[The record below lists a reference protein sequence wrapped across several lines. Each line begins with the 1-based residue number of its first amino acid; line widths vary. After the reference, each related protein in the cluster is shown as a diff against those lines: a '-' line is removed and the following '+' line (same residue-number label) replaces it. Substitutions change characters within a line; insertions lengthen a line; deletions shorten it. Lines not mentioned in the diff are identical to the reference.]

1 MPQGKYLPEGMLI
14 NTDTNKNYISGTAG
28 LTRAAQ
34 EGAILEATAV
44 MCDAAHNLIVDVGGI
59 RGVIPRKE
67 AALGIESGRVKDIA
81 IISRVGKPVC
91 FKVIGDRSGEYLL
104 SRRAAQQEA
113 HGYFMEELE
122 RGEVIKSIVTHIEP
136 FGAFVDIGCG
146 IVSLIGI
153 ENISVAR
160 ISHPGQRFVTGQAIN
175 AVVTGKDR
183 ESGRINLSHRELLG
197 TWQQNA
203 AVFST
208 GQTAVGIVRGVE
220 DYGVF
225 VELRPNLSG
234 LAERFEGVGPGDAVS
249 VFIKS
254 IRPDRMK
261 IKLIIIDDLMRKG
274 DRHIRKEDY
283 YITSGRLDSWV
294 YSPPGC
300 HNRITSAFLG

>member
-28 LTRAAQ
+28 LARAAQ

-44 MCDAAHNLIVDVGGI
+44 MCDAAHNLTVDVGGI

-113 HGYFMEELE
+113 HGHFMEELE

-160 ISHPGQRFVTGQAIN
+160 ISHPGQRFVTGRWPSSTDSRAPRIDS
-175 AVVTGKDR
+175 ATKALMLRLMITATATTGD
-183 ESGRINLSHRELLG
+183 ILSISEL
-197 TWQQNA
+197 T
-203 AVFST
+203 
-208 GQTAVGIVRGVE
+208 
-220 DYGVF
+220 
-225 VELRPNLSG
+225 
-234 LAERFEGVGPGDAVS
+234 LAMP
-249 VFIKS
+249 
-254 IRPDRMK
+254 
-261 IKLIIIDDLMRKG
+261 
-274 DRHIRKEDY
+274 
-283 YITSGRLDSWV
+283 
-294 YSPPGC
+294 
-300 HNRITSAFLG
+300 